1 MQSLHE
7 NKQLHNFYSPLLLY
21 LVESCRPSSN
31 SSNSV
36 SNTNIKITV
45 ILLMQQQS
53 DIRSRDSY
61 DNDVY

>member
-1 MQSLHE
+1 M
-7 NKQLHNFYSPLLLY
+7 
-21 LVESCRPSSN
+21 ESCRPSNN
-31 SSNSV
+31 SSNGV

-45 ILLMQQQS
+45 ILLLKEQS